1 MRATRAMGQSLRRV
15 FLLLNGARASEELVS
30 EVRSF
35 FADRRVELEEAHY
48 PDGREPDAASLANLD
63 LAVSMGGD
71 GTLLRCAH
79 LVAEHGA
86 PILPVNLGT
95 VGFVTEVTAEEWQ
108 NALEEYLAGGRDIST
123 RVMLQIA
130 VRRGDQEVARLR
142 ALNDAV
148 LSGAGS
154 KLIHLS
160 LHLAGTATVN
170 YHADGLICATATG
183 STAYSMA
190 AGGPILHPEM
200 DAFVVTPICPFTLSN
215 RPVVVPAEEQLEVG
229 IEGAQRTPVTLAVDG
244 GAPIRLEAG
253 DRVVLSKA
261 DVTTRIIRSG
271 RRTFYQVL
279 RAKLN
284 WADAPHA

>member
-1 MRATRAMGQSLRRV
+1 MGGSLGRV
-15 FLLLNGARASEELVS
+15 FLLSNGARASEELLTD
-30 EVRSF
+30 VRGF
-35 FADRRVELEEAHY
+35 FAGCGAELQEAFY
-48 PDGREPDAASLANLD
+48 PDGQVPGAETLADLD

-71 GTLLRCAH
+71 GTLLRCAQ
-79 LVAEHGA
+79 LVAEHGV

-95 VGFVTEVTAEEWQ
+95 VGFITEVAAEEWRA
-108 NALEEYLAGGRDIST
+108 ALEEYLAGGRGIST
-123 RVMLQIA
+123 RVMLEVV
-130 VRRGDQEVARLR
+130 VRRGSEQIASLR

-148 LSGAGS
+148 LTGASS
-154 KLIHLS
+154 KLVHLS
-160 LHLAGTATVN
+160 LHLEGTATVN

-200 DAFVVTPICPFTLSN
+200 SAFVITPICPFTLSN
-215 RPVVVPAEEQLEVG
+215 RPVVVPAYEELEVG
-229 IEGAQRTPVTLAVDG
+229 VEEGQRTPVMLVVDG
-244 GAPIRLEAG
+244 GTPVRLQAG

-261 DVTTRIIRSG
+261 EVATQIIRSG

-284 WADAPHA
+284 WAAGPHA